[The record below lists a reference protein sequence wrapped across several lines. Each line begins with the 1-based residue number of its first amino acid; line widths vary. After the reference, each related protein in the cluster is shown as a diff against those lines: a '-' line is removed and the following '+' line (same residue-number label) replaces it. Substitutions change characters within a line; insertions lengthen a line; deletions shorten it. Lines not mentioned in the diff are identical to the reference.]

1 MCVCADPKISTLTPN
16 GHLDL
21 APAPN
26 LDLYL
31 SERLSFALDSNKSS
45 VSSLG
50 RASLEQTALVSYC
63 ACCSQPAIHYR
74 VLLTERALKLYH
86 TAPAIQT
93 LSKKEHNNYP
103 SALHVLAF
111 CEPLIRHLF
120 ST

>member
-26 LDLYL
+26 ARGLYP
-31 SERLSFALDSNKSS
+31 SEMLSFALGSRKSS

-86 TAPAIQT
+86 ISNPNP
-93 LSKKEHNNYP
+93 LKK
-103 SALHVLAF
+103 AQ
-111 CEPLIRHLF
+111 R
-120 ST
+120 TQ